1 MKLLNIAA
9 LILLFAIAGCAT
21 SRTKN
26 MTFRVLTYNIH
37 HGEGIDKKIDLQRIA
52 DLINREKADIVG
64 LQEVDRGVERT
75 ARRDLPAELA
85 QLTGMTV
92 YFDRN
97 IIHQGGDYGNAVLTR
112 FPIKSAK
119 NTHYKMLREGE
130 QRGVQQM
137 VLNVRGR
144 DVLFMNTHIDFRPD
158 DSERLS
164 NAAELEQIVAAAGK
178 MPVII
183 CGDFNTSPGSPT
195 HQKIKG
201 YLSDAWELVGEGNG
215 FTIPV
220 EDPRKRID
228 YIWISEPSVEPVK
241 MEVLHSIASDHLPV
255 LGEFRFR

>member
-37 HGEGIDKKIDLQRIA
+37 HGEGIEKKIDLQRIA

-97 IIHQGGDYGNAVLTR
+97 IIHQGATMGMQ
-112 FPIKSAK
+112 S
-119 NTHYKMLREGE
+119 
-130 QRGVQQM
+130 
-137 VLNVRGR
+137 
-144 DVLFMNTHIDFRPD
+144 
-158 DSERLS
+158 
-164 NAAELEQIVAAAGK
+164 
-178 MPVII
+178 
-183 CGDFNTSPGSPT
+183 
-195 HQKIKG
+195 
-201 YLSDAWELVGEGNG
+201 
-215 FTIPV
+215 
-220 EDPRKRID
+220 
-228 YIWISEPSVEPVK
+228 
-241 MEVLHSIASDHLPV
+241 
-255 LGEFRFR
+255 